1 MASIRRRK
9 DKYQAQV
16 RLNGVKICKTFNNLK
31 DARKWSA
38 HQENKIN
45 LGNELET
52 LDKSLSLSDLLNKY
66 LKEITPQK
74 KGNYTYQAI

>member
-9 DKYQAQV
+9 DKYQSQV
-16 RLNGVKICKTFNNLK
+16 RLNGVKICRTFNNLK
-31 DARKWSA
+31 DAKKWST

-52 LDKSLSLSDLLNKY
+52 LDKSLLLSDLLKRY
-66 LKEITPQK
+66 
-74 KGNYTYQAI
+74 

>member
-1 MASIRRRK
+1 MASIRKRK

-31 DARKWSA
+31 DAKKWST

-52 LDKSLSLSDLLNKY
+52 
-66 LKEITPQK
+66 
-74 KGNYTYQAI
+74 

>member
-45 LGNELET
+45 PGNELET

-66 LKEITPQK
+66 LMDKHKPRVYNCKYE
-74 KGNYTYQAI
+74 

>member
-1 MASIRRRK
+1 MASIRKRK

-31 DARKWSA
+31 DARRWSI

-52 LDKSLSLSDLLNKY
+52 LNKSLSLAELLRRY
-66 LKEITPQK
+66 LK
-74 KGNYTYQAI
+74 N